1 MKKLRVVNIELQSVH
16 VEPRVIKSR
25 FTWEIGEILYDC
37 LDDECAQALGFA
49 TKEEYRRKMNSKK
62 GYKEVVEMMG

>member
-1 MKKLRVVNIELQSVH
+1 MKEVKLNLVQVH

-25 FTWEIGEILYDC
+25 VTWEIGECLYDC
-37 LDDECAQALGFA
+37 CDDECAQALGFA

>member
-1 MKKLRVVNIELQSVH
+1 MKEVKLKLVQVH

-25 FTWEIGEILYDC
+25 FTWEIGESLYDC
-37 LDDECAQALGFA
+37 CDDECAQALGFA